1 MIGLNTP
8 IIFINI
14 TLLIKETAM
23 LEVNNLAIKTRQ
35 PILHDFSYQFL
46 PGQFYQIAAEN
57 GLGKTSFLRAIT
69 DLIPIATGK
78 ILLDDKSYSQ
88 NKEKVFFFE
97 SSDWLNP
104 NLNSLDYLKFVKKMW
119 NSSASLTSE
128 MEFLG
133 LQDYAK
139 VPIKKYSLG
148 MKQKLLVAMYFVSD
162 AEYYLMDEITNGL
175 DEESR
180 NQLYNRLSKEVIKK
194 NKCIIMTS
202 HYSSELRIVNS
213 HRLVLDKQ
221 MMHEVPE

>member
-1 MIGLNTP
+1 
-8 IIFINI
+8 
-14 TLLIKETAM
+14 M

-35 PILHDFSYQFL
+35 PILHDFNYQFL
-46 PGQFYQIAAEN
+46 LGQFYQIAAEN

-69 DLIPIATGK
+69 DLIPITAGK
-78 ILLDDKSYSQ
+78 ILLDGKPYSQ

-97 SSDWLNP
+97 SNDWLNP

-119 NSSASLTSE
+119 HSKANLRSE
-128 MEFLG
+128 MAFLG
-133 LQDYAK
+133 VQDYAK

-180 NQLYNRLSKEVIKK
+180 NQLYDRLSKEVIKK

-202 HYSSELRIVNS
+202 HYSSEVKVANS

-221 MMHEVPE
+221 MMREVLE

>member
-1 MIGLNTP
+1 
-8 IIFINI
+8 
-14 TLLIKETAM
+14 M

-35 PILHDFSYQFL
+35 PILHDFNYQFL

-78 ILLDDKSYSQ
+78 ILLDCKSYSQ

-119 NSSASLTSE
+119 NSSASLTAE

-133 LQDYAK
+133 VQDYAK

-148 MKQKLLVAMYFVSD
+148 MKQKLLIAMYFVSD

-180 NQLYNRLSKEVIKK
+180 NQLYDRLSQEVIKK

-221 MMHEVPE
+221 MMREVPE

>member
-180 NQLYNRLSKEVIKK
+180 NQLYNPSIQRS
-194 NKCIIMTS
+194 
-202 HYSSELRIVNS
+202 Y
-213 HRLVLDKQ
+213 
-221 MMHEVPE
+221 

>member
-1 MIGLNTP
+1 
-8 IIFINI
+8 
-14 TLLIKETAM
+14 M

-35 PILHDFSYQFL
+35 PILHDFNYQFL
-46 PGQFYQIAAEN
+46 LGQFYQIAAEN

-78 ILLDDKSYSQ
+78 ILLDGKSYSQ

-119 NSSASLTSE
+119 NSSASLTAE

-133 LQDYAK
+133 VQDYAK

-180 NQLYNRLSKEVIKK
+180 NQLYDRLSQEVIKK

-221 MMHEVPE
+221 MMREVPE

>member
-1 MIGLNTP
+1 M
-8 IIFINI
+8 
-14 TLLIKETAM
+14 
-23 LEVNNLAIKTRQ
+23 
-35 PILHDFSYQFL
+35 